1 MNSYPLANAFWTMLW
16 FFLWILWF
24 FLLFRIILDIFRS
37 KDLGGWGKAGWLI
50 FVIILPFLGV
60 FVYLI
65 ARGSKMAQRDVDDA
79 QAADQAARSYIRD
92 VAQESSPADQLAK
105 LADLRERGVIT
116 DAEFQ
121 QSKAKVLQTTG

>member
-1 MNSYPLANAFWTMLW
+1 MNYPLLDAFWTMLW

-92 VAQESSPADQLAK
+92 VAQDSSPADQLAK

>member
-1 MNSYPLANAFWTMLW
+1 MNYPLLDAFWTMLW

-50 FVIILPFLGV
+50 FVCILPFLGV

-65 ARGSKMAQRDVDDA
+65 ARGSKMAQRDVEDA

>member
-1 MNSYPLANAFWTMLW
+1 MNYPLLNAFWTMLW

-92 VAQESSPADQLAK
+92 VAQDSSPADQLAK

-121 QSKAKVLQTTG
+121 QSTAKVLQTTG

>member
-1 MNSYPLANAFWTMLW
+1 MNYPLLDAFWTMLW

-50 FVIILPFLGV
+50 FVCILPFLGV

-65 ARGSKMAQRDVDDA
+65 ARGSKMTQRDVEDA

-92 VAQESSPADQLAK
+92 VAQDSSPADQLAK